1 MWAWYPCTV
10 VVSAKRAR
18 TTNADLI
25 LSAWSFCFMS
35 SFTIGNQR
43 GSEGDKRRRPSASIM
58 VATVLTV
65 VVLTAAMFQVQRSL
79 VLSPDRAASR
89 PRGRSRRRLPQ
100 WLRASTQGTNRPNSG
115 NRALQASASIM
126 PGSGCLRQQFAL
138 SLADKRLE
146 RLGPGAAEF
155 FDRVGHREACGL
167 RVEAGGAER
176 FPERGEMFDRVRI
189 VAARERVAAPLVVRN
204 FFIAH
209 VLGQH
214 APEGRD
220 DLLERDDRADHRIG
234 GARRQGGAG
243 QEADGDARHV
253 LGGDQRKHGV
263 FLAPGQPDRP
273 LRRQAQAHLGAEILI
288 EHRGPDMHRADP
300 GPFEHLF
307 GQIVLPHPRGRG
319 IDRRLQHHQ
328 IDETGDTRFAR
339 GDRHGRGRVEQ
350 TVLYWIG
357 KIDRRGALDRALDGA
372 DVEEVAF
379 DYFGALGPQRLR
391 AFVDL
396 VDEGADRN
404 SAFEQHFG
412 YVPPGLALPA
422 AGR

>member
-18 TTNADLI
+18 TTNADLV

-35 SFTIGNQR
+35 SFTIRNQR
-43 GSEGDKRRRPSASIM
+43 GSEGDWRRRPSASIL
-58 VATVLTV
+58 VATTV
-65 VVLTAAMFQVQRSL
+65 VVFHRCDVSGVTFVGAFAGPRSIKAA
-79 VLSPDRAASR
+79 R
-89 PRGRSRRRLPQ
+89 PL
-100 WLRASTQGTNRPNSG
+100 ASTPASMAAGVDAWNRPNSR
-115 NRALQASASIM
+115 NRSLHVSASIM

-138 SLADKRLE
+138 SLADERLE

-263 FLAPGQPDRP
+263 LLAPRQPDRP

-288 EHRGPDMHRADP
+288 EHRRPDMHRADP
-300 GPFEHLF
+300 GPLEHLF